1 MVIVKIRVAMVKIQ
15 EGVVTRLV
23 AVVELVVMN
32 VGLIMVEIQ

>member
-32 VGLIMVEIQ
+32 VGLTMVEIQ